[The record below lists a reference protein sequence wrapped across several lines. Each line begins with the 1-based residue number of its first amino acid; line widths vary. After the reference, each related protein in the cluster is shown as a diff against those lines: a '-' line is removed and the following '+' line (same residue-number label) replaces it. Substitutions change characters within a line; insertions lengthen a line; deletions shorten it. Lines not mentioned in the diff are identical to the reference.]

1 MAKLQTTGR
10 YEEIY
15 RITRP
20 DGMVRWIQDRAF
32 PIVNERGEVYR
43 VAGIAEDITAW
54 KATEESLRTSEERF
68 RSLFEAAPIGIALLG
83 AEGHYLRI
91 NRVYCELLGY
101 SEVELLR
108 LGTKRVTHPE
118 DVNRGQELHR
128 ELLSGARDHY
138 AREKR
143 LMTKDGRMIHA
154 LSATSAV
161 RDAAGK
167 LRYIVS
173 MLLDVTDRKRLQNEV
188 LAISSL
194 ERRRIGHDLHD
205 GLGQFLSG
213 IAFKAKCLEEVLQA
227 EAPAAEPSA
236 NELVRLLNSA
246 VSQARTL
253 ARGLDP
259 VEAEVGGLVPAMH
272 KLAAESAKLF
282 SLGCTFESNVPE
294 LSLDNGVA
302 LHLFRIAQEAIT
314 NAARHGGARHISV
327 RLSQGVDDL
336 RLKIEDDGCGFVLD
350 QRPPDV
356 GLGLRT
362 MQYRADT
369 VGASLQIWSSP
380 DEGTGIECVLPLEPG
395 APQPEQPPQSGTL

>member
-1 MAKLQTTGR
+1 L
-10 YEEIY
+10 
-15 RITRP
+15 
-20 DGMVRWIQDRAF
+20 VRWIQDRAF
-32 PIVNERGEVYR
+32 PIFNDRGEIYR
-43 VAGIAEDITAW
+43 IAGIAEDITAW

-68 RSLFEAAPIGIALLG
+68 RSLFEAAPIGIALLR
-83 AEGHYLRI
+83 ADGHYLRI
-91 NRVYCELLGY
+91 NRAYCEMLGY
-101 SEVELLR
+101 TEVELLR

-118 DVNRGQELHR
+118 DVTRGQDLHR
-128 ELLSGARDHY
+128 DLLAGARDQY
-138 AREKR
+138 TREKR
-143 LMTKDGRMIHA
+143 LVTRDGRTIQA

-173 MLLDVTDRKRLQNEV
+173 MLLDVTDRKRLQTEV
-188 LAISSL
+188 LEISSM

-213 IAFKAKCLEEVLQA
+213 IAFKAKCLEETLHA
-227 EAPAAEPSA
+227 ESPAAAPAAS
-236 NELVRLLNSA
+236 ELVRLLNNA

-259 VEAEVGGLVPAMH
+259 VEAEVGGLVPALH
-272 KLAAESAKLF
+272 KLASESATLF
-282 SLGCTFESNVPE
+282 SLNCNFESNVPD
-294 LSLDNGVA
+294 LSLDTGVA

-314 NAARHGGARHISV
+314 NAARHGGARQIEV

-336 RLKIEDDGCGFVLD
+336 RLEIKDNGCGFALE
-350 QRPPDV
+350 QRPSDV

-369 VGASLQIWSSP
+369 IGASMQIWSGP
-380 DEGTGIECVLPLEPG
+380 NEGTRIECVLPLQRG
-395 APQPEQPPQSGTL
+395 APIVWSTEQEIP